1 MVLWQYRW
9 DSLSLGLIVEGQS
22 DRNTIPILARRL
34 GYSAGI
40 RSRIVSRGDMLA
52 SGAISRYLTKFLR
65 ESRDVTQVI
74 ICLDAEREN
83 PNIVL
88 ESTRR
93 TERRLNETL
102 PIPVSYAVVD
112 HALEGWLAC
121 DEEALRA
128 VLGGPRARINIRVN
142 PEDHPTPADLL
153 AQVFRENRR
162 RFRKTRHDPQIAEHA
177 SPERIATRSPTFRRF
192 AEILGHPISG

>member
-1 MVLWQYRW
+1 M
-9 DSLSLGLIVEGQS
+9 SLGLIVEGQS

-52 SGAISRYLTKFLR
+52 SGTISRYLTKFLR

-121 DEEALRA
+121 DEEAIQG
-128 VLGGPRARINIRVN
+128 VLGSRASVNIRGN
-142 PEDHPTPADLL
+142 PEDHPRPAELL
-153 AQVFRENRR
+153 EQVFRHNRR
-162 RFRKTRHDPQIAEHA
+162 KFQKTRYDPQIAEHVNIK
-177 SPERIATRSPTFRRF
+177 RIAAKSPTFRRF
-192 AEILGHPISG
+192 AKILGHPV

>member
-1 MVLWQYRW
+1 M
-9 DSLSLGLIVEGQS
+9 SLGLIVEGQS

-121 DEEALRA
+121 DEQAVRA
-128 VLGGPRARINIRVN
+128 VLGPRARINIRGN
-142 PEDHPTPADLL
+142 PEEHLTPADILHR
-153 AQVFRENRR
+153 VFRDNRR
-162 RFRKTRHDPQIAEHA
+162 KFNKTRHDPQIAEHV
-177 SPERIATRSPTFRRF
+177 SPERIAERSPTFRRF
-192 AEILGHPISG
+192 SEILGHPISA